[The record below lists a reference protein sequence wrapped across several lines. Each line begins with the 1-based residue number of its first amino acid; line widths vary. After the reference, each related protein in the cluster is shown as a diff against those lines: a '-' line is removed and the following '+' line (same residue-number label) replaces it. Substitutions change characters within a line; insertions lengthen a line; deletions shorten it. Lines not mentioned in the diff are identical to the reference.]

1 MAQTDGGPSSRSDLP
16 GTAPVAQLDRA
27 GGFYPSGCGFDSCR
41 GRRSAVQT
49 GCDPLPRPGRW
60 RCWRQ
65 GLAPALSLGTRSA
78 FGTTPLRASAIARS
92 LSSVAYWYRR
102 AADGEEWPLRSI
114 NSPVLAPVATGMVSE
129 KCRRSW
135 KCTRDSPRAV
145 RAFPNAGASA
155 LGRGG
160 TPSRPVHGRASGM
173 DRSTRS
179 GSRLAGG
186 SEVLLGYGRR
196 EPTSEAV
203 SSRGGPLIHAVQSML
218 HFAPGTLRGVIG
230 VPVFPRPGSVLPPTL
245 LCHANRT

>member
-1 MAQTDGGPSSRSDLP
+1 MQFRRGATHYHGRGGGAAGAKDSLLRSRSGP
-16 GTAPVAQLDRA
+16 GQ
-27 GGFYPSGCGFDSCR
+27 PSGQLRSGP
-41 GRRSAVQT
+41 RRSP
-49 GCDPLPRPGRW
+49 GPCPR
-60 RCWRQ
+60 
-65 GLAPALSLGTRSA
+65 
-78 FGTTPLRASAIARS
+78 LRIGSP
-92 LSSVAYWYRR
+92 R

-114 NSPVLAPVATGMVSE
+114 NSPVLAPVATAMVSE

-203 SSRGGPLIHAVQSML
+203 SSRGCPPHPRRPVVV
-218 HFAPGTLRGVIG
+218 APRSRDPQGRHRRACL
-230 VPVFPRPGSVLPPTL
+230 PSPGISPTP
-245 LCHANRT
+245 